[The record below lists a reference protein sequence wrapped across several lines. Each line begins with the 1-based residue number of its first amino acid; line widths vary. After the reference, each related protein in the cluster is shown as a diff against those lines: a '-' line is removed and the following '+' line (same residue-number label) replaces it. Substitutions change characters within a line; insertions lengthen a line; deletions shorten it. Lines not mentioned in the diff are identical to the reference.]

1 MEDKNMDIIEEDS
14 DLINHIRETNEEYKK
29 IEQLHHKL
37 NEDLKKMGGRYL
49 TPDEEMLKK
58 NMQKDKLI
66 KKDRMTQI
74 LKEYKIKMQKA

>member
-1 MEDKNMDIIEEDS
+1 MDMDMEEDM
-14 DLINHIRETNEEYKK
+14 DLINHVRGVDEEYKK
-29 IEQLHHKL
+29 IERLHHRL
-37 NEDLKKMGGRYL
+37 DEDLKKMGGRYL

>member
-1 MEDKNMDIIEEDS
+1 MDMEEDM
-14 DLINHIRETNEEYKK
+14 DLINHVRGVDEEYKK
-29 IEQLHHKL
+29 IEKMHHRL
-37 NEDLKKMGGRYL
+37 DEDLKKMGWRYL

>member
-1 MEDKNMDIIEEDS
+1 MDMEEDM
-14 DLINHIRETNEEYKK
+14 DLINYVRGVDEEYKK
-29 IEQLHHKL
+29 IEKMHHRL
-37 NEDLKKMGGRYL
+37 DEDLKKMSGRYL